1 MKKEQHE
8 NNEKSIHSKCFKS
21 IFNVLER
28 QITTSTAATTTKSI
42 HRSWPPNFSS
52 DYLTHSIE
60 MESILTTLDEI
71 KTRTK
76 QTYATNFIDGT
87 TTRIRRYKR
96 KWETKLK
103 SVKVYET

>member
-1 MKKEQHE
+1 
-8 NNEKSIHSKCFKS
+8 
-21 IFNVLER
+21 
-28 QITTSTAATTTKSI
+28 
-42 HRSWPPNFSS
+42 
-52 DYLTHSIE
+52 

>member
-42 HRSWPPNFSS
+42 HRS
-52 DYLTHSIE
+52 
-60 MESILTTLDEI
+60 
-71 KTRTK
+71 
-76 QTYATNFIDGT
+76 
-87 TTRIRRYKR
+87 
-96 KWETKLK
+96 
-103 SVKVYET
+103 